1 MESEI
6 ARAVEAGEFGLQ
18 GVQPICVF
26 ALYITE
32 MSNLAFL
39 LSSNV
44 IITTMKQYSPT
55 LLTFNFLCSRKDREI
70 CSFI

>member
-6 ARAVEAGEFGLQ
+6 AWAVEAGEFGLQ

-39 LSSNV
+39 LSLNV
-44 IITTMKQYSPT
+44 IISIKS
-55 LLTFNFLCSRKDREI
+55 LC
-70 CSFI
+70 